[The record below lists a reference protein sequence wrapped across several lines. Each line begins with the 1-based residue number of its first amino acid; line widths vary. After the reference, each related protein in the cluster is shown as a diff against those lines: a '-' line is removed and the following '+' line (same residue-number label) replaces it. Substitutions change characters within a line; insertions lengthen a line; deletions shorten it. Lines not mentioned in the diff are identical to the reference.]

1 MPDIMIAVQEAVRIA
16 RDDSH
21 GYSQKNRT
29 GNPDYDCSSLVIH
42 CLDYAGFPMS
52 KYGATYTGNMKKAL
66 QKCGFENVKSKINM
80 RTGDGMQAGDV
91 FLNEQH
97 HTAIAISGKK
107 MVAAHDNYDGKK
119 GDSSG
124 KEIDVYSWRPYSRGW
139 GSVWRYRAAAPASV
153 YKTAQDVIEGK
164 YGNGQERIEKLK
176 AAGHDPETVQKA
188 VNNILKYMPIIKE
201 VASGKY
207 GNGKERK
214 DRLTAAGLPYELI
227 QELVNAYMKGEIS
240 L

>member
-1 MPDIMIAVQEAVRIA
+1 
-16 RDDSH
+16 
-21 GYSQKNRT
+21 
-29 GNPDYDCSSLVIH
+29 
-42 CLDYAGFPMS
+42 
-52 KYGATYTGNMKKAL
+52 
-66 QKCGFENVKSKINM
+66 
-80 RTGDGMQAGDV
+80 MQAGDV
-91 FLNEQH
+91 FLNESH

-153 YKTAQDVIEGK
+153 YKTAQEVIEGK

-214 DRLTAAGLPYELI
+214 DRLTAVGLPYELI
-227 QELVNAYMKGEIS
+227 QELVNAYMKGEIFI
-240 L
+240 